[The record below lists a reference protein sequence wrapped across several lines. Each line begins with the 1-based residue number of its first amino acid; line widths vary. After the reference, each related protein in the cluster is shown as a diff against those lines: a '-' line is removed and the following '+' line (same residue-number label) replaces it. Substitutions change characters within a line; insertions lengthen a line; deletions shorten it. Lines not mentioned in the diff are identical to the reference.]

1 MKPINRLLVLAL
13 LLTRFLHSA
22 IATETDFPKIL
33 WVQYGLA
40 NHTLKLAVH
49 TDADPLK
56 PTEASAT
63 LQFKNGDTWKSVSAV
78 RIDPVTTV
86 AEFRIEH
93 WNTSQSRAYR
103 VLCGSSELEGIIQA
117 DPIKQNVLKL
127 MAISCVNDKKFPYRK
142 TVEQMVSQNP
152 DIVFFAG
159 DQLYQT
165 NSGGETLEAETEEE
179 VLPAM
184 ASYLKKWRKFGLT
197 FRDLL
202 KDRPSIIIT
211 DDHDVF
217 ARDLWGNGGKRMTGD
232 RTMGGY
238 LHPTWV
244 NAVERIQMFCLP
256 DPAIPGPWGDGIYAY
271 FTSLEYGGVSF
282 AILEDRKF
290 KSPPTDILK
299 KAIDNPN
306 SNKPN
311 TTLEVIMDPTFDT
324 STLDAPGL
332 NLLGEAQENFV
343 STWAD
348 KVSKTDRLAAVLHQS
363 PLVNVGNYQ
372 RTFGDMDSNGWPQT
386 GRKAALAAI
395 RRAWAP
401 HICGDQHLAVLVKH
415 GISAPSDGPFGF
427 TVPAI
432 VNTIYGRWW
441 QPQPQKAGANPIPD
455 SPLPWTGEFTDGLG
469 NRIRMLA
476 YANPPDRTDERQRGD
491 GYGIVRFNKTKRTV
505 TVECWPRFADVRQ
518 GDKVQFPGWPVSFDM
533 KDNDGRKPTGW
544 LPELQFP
551 KADSGVV
558 QVIDEKTG
566 EVLYTV
572 RTASNRFRPPVYSP
586 GPFTLKAGPDR
597 PNEYRIKSLRPSQ
610 EDDKTTLTLKF

>member
-372 RTFGDMDSNGWPQT
+372 RTFGDMDSNGWPPTARNNALRALTPAKSIMISGDLHYGTILQNGVDAWGDGPWSYSLPPFGSSQ
-386 GRKAALAAI
+386 GRVWDPIEAPQGGAI
-395 RRAWAP
+395 P
-401 HICGDQHLAVLVKH
+401 
-415 GISAPSDGPFGF
+415 GISGTGNYHDRFGNKLTVLAKADG
-427 TVPAI
+427 I
-432 VNTIYGRWW
+432 V
-441 QPQPQKAGANPIPD
+441 
-455 SPLPWTGEFTDGLG
+455 
-469 NRIRMLA
+469 
-476 YANPPDRTDERQRGD
+476 
-491 GYGIVRFNKTKRTV
+491 GYGMILFDKDAGEIELQFHPMDPRTR
-505 TVECWPRFADVRQ
+505 EPIDIDV
-518 GDKVQFPGWPVSFDM
+518 PGWPH
-533 KDNDGRKPTGW
+533 R
-544 LPELQFP
+544 
-551 KADSGVV
+551 
-558 QVIDEKTG
+558 
-566 EVLYTV
+566 
-572 RTASNRFRPPVYSP
+572 
-586 GPFTLKAGPDR
+586 LK
-597 PNEYRIKSLRPSQ
+597 
-610 EDDKTTLTLKF
+610 LK